1 MSLQNLKIVS
11 ALSFSLF
18 MVNSGSVY
26 ATEIDMQVS
35 CDASSDYNVSLIK
48 QAFVFEGTQNGKPV
62 VVLGG
67 GKLFI
72 NGKQSL
78 LSDADQ
84 MRINSFETEMR
95 LLLPESQKVVI
106 EAVNI
111 AYDALSIASASL
123 SGNPSKVLANY
134 QADRKTTLKELQNTK
149 NVFMFNDDAMEAIIK
164 PIVAKF
170 VPTIAGNAVGF
181 AFRAMF
187 AGEAKANE
195 MEARMEAME
204 NDLDKQIEA
213 RADALEPLAEK
224 MCKRIHKMDEIE
236 NSLSVKLPNGKPI
249 NFLEVK
255 RNQELTAKN

>member
-1 MSLQNLKIVS
+1 MSLQNLKMVS
-11 ALSFSLF
+11 ALSFSLLIA
-18 MVNSGSVY
+18 NSGSVQ
-26 ATEIDMQVS
+26 ATEIDMQIN
-35 CDASSDYNVSLIK
+35 CDASSDYNISLVK
-48 QAFVFEGTQNGKPV
+48 QAFVFEGPKNGKPV

-84 MRINSFETEMR
+84 KRINSFETEMR
-95 LLLPESQKVVI
+95 LLLPETQKVVT

-123 SGNPSKVLANY
+123 SSNPDKVLANY
-134 QADRKTTLKELQNTK
+134 QADRKATLKELQNTK

-187 AGEAKANE
+187 ADEAKANE
-195 MEARMEAME
+195 MEARIKAME
-204 NDLDKQIEA
+204 NDLDKEIEA

-249 NFLEVK
+249 NFLDVK
-255 RNQELTAKN
+255 KNQELTAKN

>member
-1 MSLQNLKIVS
+1 
-11 ALSFSLF
+11 
-18 MVNSGSVY
+18 
-26 ATEIDMQVS
+26 MQVN
-35 CDASSDYNVSLIK
+35 CDASSDYNVSLIN
-48 QAFVFEGTQNGKPV
+48 QAIVFEGPQNGAPR

-67 GKLFI
+67 GKLFV
-72 NGKQSL
+72 NGKQL
-78 LSDADQ
+78 QLSDADQ
-84 MRINSFETEMR
+84 KRIDSFESEMR
-95 LLLPESQKVVI
+95 LLLPESQKIVI

-123 SGNPSKVLANY
+123 SSNPNKVLAKY
-134 QADRKTTLKELQNTK
+134 QADRKTTLKELQNT
-149 NVFMFNDDAMEAIIK
+149 NTVFMFNDEAMDAIIE

-204 NDLDKQIEA
+204 DNLDKQIEA

-249 NFLEVK
+249 NFLDVK
-255 RNQELTAKN
+255 KNQELTARN